1 MLLRAKG
8 PVFGELVEV
17 KFSELLELSCRAN
30 QPLHEVI
37 LIQQMLEDGSDP
49 FETRAKVR
57 FLLHTMLEIVESNYG
72 KRQRALVGLCGNNAR
87 LLSKHEPKFVG
98 EFIHAAM
105 VAALSVSEANASM
118 KRIVAC
124 PTAGSCGVMHG
135 VVYALSK
142 VTHIEEERLI
152 EGLIVAGAIGDVV
165 ARVASVSGAK
175 SGCQAE
181 IGTAA
186 AMASGMMVYALTRD
200 GEKSSH
206 AAAICLKSLMGLVCD
221 PVGGFVEV
229 PCVKRN
235 ATAVAVAV
243 SAAEMALSGIKS
255 VIPFDEVVEAM
266 AKVGGSLPEELR
278 ETGLG
283 GIAATR
289 TAQSLLRRF
298 MNRGDMNGIV
308 EQ

>member
-1 MLLRAKG
+1 M
-8 PVFGELVEV
+8 
-17 KFSELLELSCRAN
+17 KFSELLEVSRRAD
-30 QPLHEVI
+30 QPLHEIV
-37 LIQQMLEDGSDP
+37 LVQQMLEDGSDP
-49 FETRAKVR
+49 SETRSKIRFIVR
-57 FLLHTMLEIVESNYG
+57 KMLEVVESNYG
-72 KRQRALVGLCGNNAR
+72 KRQQALVGLCGENAR
-87 LLSKHEPKFVG
+87 LLSKHEPRFVG
-98 EFIHAAM
+98 EFIHTAM
-105 VAALSVSEANASM
+105 VAALSVAEANASM
-118 KRIVAC
+118 RRIVAC

-135 VVYALSK
+135 VVYAL
-142 VTHIEEERLI
+142 TRIARIEEERLVD
-152 EGLIVAGAIGDVV
+152 GMIVAGAIGDVV

-186 AMASGMMVYALTRD
+186 AMASGMMVYVLTRD
-200 GEKSSH
+200 GEMSCH

-266 AKVGGSLPEELR
+266 AKVGRSLPEELR

-289 TAQSLLRRF
+289 TAQRLLQGF
-298 MNRGDMNGIV
+298 MNRGDTSEVI
-308 EQ
+308 EQRNNSER

>member
-1 MLLRAKG
+1 M
-8 PVFGELVEV
+8 
-17 KFSELLELSCRAN
+17 KFSELLEVSRRVN
-30 QPLHEVI
+30 QPLHEVV
-37 LIQQMLEDGSDP
+37 LVQQMLEDGSDP
-49 FETRAKVR
+49 FETRSKVR
-57 FLLHTMLEIVESNYG
+57 FLLQTMLEIVESNYG
-72 KRQRALVGLCGNNAR
+72 KCQQALVGLCGKNAH
-87 LLSKHEPKFVG
+87 LLSKHEPTFVG
-98 EFIHAAM
+98 EFIHTAM
-105 VAALSVSEANASM
+105 VAALSVAEANASM
-118 KRIVAC
+118 RRIVAC

-135 VVYALSK
+135 AVYALTK
-142 VTHIEEERLI
+142 VTHIEEERLVD
-152 EGLIVAGAIGDVV
+152 GLIVAGAIGDVV

-186 AMASGMMVYALTRD
+186 AMASGMMVYVLTRD
-200 GEKSSH
+200 GDMSCH

-255 VIPFDEVVEAM
+255 VIPLDEVVEAM
-266 AKVGGSLPEELR
+266 AKVGRSLPEELR

-289 TAQSLLRRF
+289 TAQRLLQGF
-298 MNRGDMNGIV
+298 MNRGDTNETI
-308 EQ
+308 EQRNNSER

>member
-1 MLLRAKG
+1 
-8 PVFGELVEV
+8 
-17 KFSELLELSCRAN
+17 
-30 QPLHEVI
+30 
-37 LIQQMLEDGSDP
+37 
-49 FETRAKVR
+49 
-57 FLLHTMLEIVESNYG
+57 
-72 KRQRALVGLCGNNAR
+72 
-87 LLSKHEPKFVG
+87 
-98 EFIHAAM
+98 
-105 VAALSVSEANASM
+105 
-118 KRIVAC
+118 
-124 PTAGSCGVMHG
+124 
-135 VVYALSK
+135 
-142 VTHIEEERLI
+142 
-152 EGLIVAGAIGDVV
+152 
-165 ARVASVSGAK
+165 VSGAK

-186 AMASGMMVYALTRD
+186 AVAGGMMVYVLTRD
-200 GEKSSH
+200 GEMSCH

-266 AKVGGSLPEELR
+266 AKVGRSLPEELR

-289 TAQSLLRRF
+289 TAQRLLQGF
-298 MNRGDMNGIV
+298 MNRGDTNEAI
-308 EQ
+308 ERRNNSER

>member
-1 MLLRAKG
+1 M
-8 PVFGELVEV
+8 
-17 KFSELLELSCRAN
+17 
-30 QPLHEVI
+30 
-37 LIQQMLEDGSDP
+37 
-49 FETRAKVR
+49 
-57 FLLHTMLEIVESNYG
+57 
-72 KRQRALVGLCGNNAR
+72 
-87 LLSKHEPKFVG
+87 
-98 EFIHAAM
+98 
-105 VAALSVSEANASM
+105 
-118 KRIVAC
+118 
-124 PTAGSCGVMHG
+124 
-135 VVYALSK
+135 
-142 VTHIEEERLI
+142 
-152 EGLIVAGAIGDVV
+152 
-165 ARVASVSGAK
+165 
-175 SGCQAE
+175 
-181 IGTAA
+181 
-186 AMASGMMVYALTRD
+186 
-200 GEKSSH
+200 
-206 AAAICLKSLMGLVCD
+206 
-221 PVGGFVEV
+221 EV